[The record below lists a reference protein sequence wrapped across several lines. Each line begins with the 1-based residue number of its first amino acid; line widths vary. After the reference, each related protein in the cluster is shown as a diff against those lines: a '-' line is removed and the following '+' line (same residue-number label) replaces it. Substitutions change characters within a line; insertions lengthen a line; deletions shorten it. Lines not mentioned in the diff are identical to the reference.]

1 MSEKGAVWLNCVSA
15 STIHVTVV
23 KSARDPACATRN
35 AGMCATWQTVH
46 VAKEPGPWECHSAPP
61 LATNRTA
68 AMAAVSAATC
78 SHRSG
83 LWRLLIPK
91 TAFTL
96 KFPLWFAIL
105 AQLGPEG
112 AFATAH
118 GRGDCRSM
126 RVMNLR
132 RAAPALHEHMQ

>member
-1 MSEKGAVWLNCVSA
+1 MVQVAPELGAS
-15 STIHVTVV
+15 
-23 KSARDPACATRN
+23 
-35 AGMCATWQTVH
+35 
-46 VAKEPGPWECHSAPP
+46 ECHRGAP

-78 SHRSG
+78 SHRSD

-132 RAAPALHEHMQ
+132 RATPALHEHMQ